1 MGQTND
7 RVHQRYQNSLMG
19 DSPELMP
26 LDNSL
31 FSDLVEGIGKHVV
44 ATWAVTENDAKMT
57 PFPLKEKFS
66 MATPDEAWDT
76 MVAVWSGSKYVTSK
90 RIIEDVDK
98 VHTALEMIVK
108 NNGCIVKEINPRNGH
123 RRAASQIATG
133 GRLHPNAARAMLVQM
148 SRYKGLSGPPPTGE
162 LCDEE

>member
-1 MGQTND
+1 MIYHDRLSQWWEVESQKYLGDVHNMQHRQWRSVGQTND

-31 FSDLVEGIGKHVV
+31 FSDLVEGIGKHIVG
-44 ATWAVTENDAKMT
+44 TWAVTENDAKMT

-76 MVAVWSGSKYVTSK
+76 MVAVWSGSDYVMSE
-90 RIIEDVDK
+90 RIIEDVEEWKRADGESIS
-98 VHTALEMIVK
+98 HALM
-108 NNGCIVKEINPRNGH
+108 
-123 RRAASQIATG
+123 RREA
-133 GRLHPNAARAMLVQM
+133 LVDRVVQC
-148 SRYKGLSGPPPTGE
+148 GLREVCTR
-162 LCDEE
+162 C